1 MIIMSLKKHYTWR
14 IPEPQKLT
22 LKKNNLQRTRKII
35 KQSLILKLNKITQF
49 INNTLLKS
57 YKYLKMIILVLYGSF
72 DYLFGKQISA
82 FSPFL
87 TDDKIN

>member
-1 MIIMSLKKHYTWR
+1 MPDDYYEFKK
-14 IPEPQKLT
+14 T
-22 LKKNNLQRTRKII
+22 LYLANSRTAKTDSQKNNLQRTRKIN
-35 KQSLILKLNKITQF
+35 KQSHTIKLNKITQF

-82 FSPFL
+82 FL
-87 TDDKIN
+87 QLCV